1 MYPKSASEPGE
12 WRGEP
17 LPRGR
22 HKLSRRAVGASQRDR
37 LIQAMLRCVA
47 ADGYVATTVPKVA
60 AVARVSPNTFYKFF
74 ADKADCFLALC
85 DDMAQTLLGEL
96 IAGGTEPTWIGSVRR
111 GPAGDLEGGG
121 GNPPTTRASL
131 ELAAP
136 RRE

>member
-1 MYPKSASEPGE
+1 MYPKSASEPSE

-96 IAGGTEPTWIGSVRR
+96 IAGGTEPTWIDSVRR
-111 GPAGDLEGGG
+111 GARVYLEWGRDH
-121 GNPPTTRASL
+121 PQTTSAYF
-131 ELAAP
+131 E
-136 RRE
+136 